1 MDISKFIRRSI
12 LDIICIIPP
21 VICAVSEYFQDVRED
36 TKVCWVLSLTSVSSS
51 SVGLG
56 VLPLQRCLPHGTKS
70 LLSGIFQLAAGVS
83 IMNASSIHTYQSY
96 QSGQGISDV
105 YFYAAW
111 TSCGL
116 SFINSVLYLLEWK
129 KAG

>member
-1 MDISKFIRRSI
+1 MIIFIKFCVFVLTPINTS
-12 LDIICIIPP
+12 
-21 VICAVSEYFQDVRED
+21 SQYFQDVRED

-56 VLPLQRCLPHGTKS
+56 VLPLQRFLPDGIKS

-111 TSCGL
+111 TSCSL